1 MAKVEE
7 QKFHYA
13 IGKPWDGAN
22 PNGSVG
28 FYTYGS
34 EIFYGTMNEAIEARD
49 SFNAKAKSSFFFDAD
64 DKSRGGYRIYM
75 VSEIPNSEHM
85 GPVAMPEKKRVRTPK
100 VPRPNLKDIAKA
112 AADHQL
118 EFYSNMMSEKKANE
132 KKLQPKRHFTDK
144 QIRDA
149 VEKATASENK
159 NTKKS
164 PPKKKKT

>member
-22 PNGSVG
+22 PNRSVG

-100 VPRPNLKDIAKA
+100 VPKPTLKDISQA
-112 AADHQL
+112 AAEHQMG
-118 EFYSNMMSEKKANE
+118 FYKGMMDEKNANE
-132 KKLQPKRHFTDK
+132 KKLPPRRHFTDK

-149 VEKATASENK
+149 VEKATASEN
-159 NTKKS
+159 TKKS
-164 PPKKKKT
+164 PSKKKKT